1 MFCEKCGAR
10 IDDTQS
16 YCPACGAGMHAP
28 EKKKRGGKIIA
39 FIIIALVVIGL
50 VAGGALF
57 AFNYISPEAKTARL
71 IEQGDDLYSD
81 KEYDDAIDSYR
92 EALSITPDSALAYK
106 GIVKV
111 YEKLEDTEALAEVL
125 EEAYEAT
132 GDKYFKKELAKLD
145 EELRLADIEMAE
157 TIRTAVL
164 TDIADGILTGNGE
177 FKVKKGNPTSL
188 DETPKGSGA
197 PAQGCNYYVLY
208 DAPSGTVYVALNGFV
223 LSTEYGVQEYLDYDG
238 KFEDRSD
245 ELVWPGLP
253 AYDITPDDSDVV
265 TSADGNLD
273 EVGDITITMWCNIP
287 ESDGY
292 RHALECAI
300 DDLEDKYPNVTLN
313 WEAYAFES
321 YKTKL
326 KAAVAAGDLPD
337 VFVTPT
343 GAFLGDFTEAGCIYC
358 LDDMYEEY
366 EDELPECMLTTST
379 FGGKHYGVPY
389 NMNTIILFANMDLL
403 KEAGY
408 DEIPTTYNDLIEC
421 CEALKKKKITPFG
434 VAGSETWCVSEF
446 VESLMLQTV
455 GAETLSDLFYG
466 NETWDNEDI
475 ALAIDMFQ
483 SWKEEEYFASKGETL
498 TYDEVLIN
506 FENGDYAFMV
516 TGTWNCLN
524 IATTAD
530 FEVAIS
536 GLPVIDS
543 EKADE
548 GLFLGGPTEVFAVS
562 SASAHPQASA
572 QFSFELGRLMSHY
585 GYLDWCGLPAWE
597 IYGDTSDIEE
607 LSLEAAQMMHEASGF
622 VLYGDVAIDDDD
634 FEIYYSYM
642 EQVYDGSIDG
652 QGFIE
657 GLENELL

>member
-1 MFCEKCGAR
+1 MFCEKCGAK

-16 YCPACGAGMHAP
+16 YCPACGAGLNAP
-28 EKKKRGGKIIA
+28 EKKKKRGGKALALIIV
-39 FIIIALVVIGL
+39 ILLLIGL
-50 VAGGALF
+50 IAGGAVFGLK
-57 AFNYISPEAKTARL
+57 YVSPEAKTARL
-71 IEQGDDLYSD
+71 IEQGDEFYSD
-81 KEYDDAIDSYR
+81 KEYEDAIDSYR
-92 EALSITPDSALAYK
+92 AALSITSDSVEAYK
-106 GIVKV
+106 GIVKA
-111 YEKLEDTEALAEVL
+111 YKKLEDTEALIEAY

-132 GDKYFKKELAKLD
+132 GDKYFKKELDKLD
-145 EELRLADIEMAE
+145 ESLREADIEMAE
-157 TIRTAVL
+157 MIRVAAL
-164 TDIADGILTGNGE
+164 TDIADGTLTGSGE
-177 FKVKKGNPTSL
+177 YKVKEGKPTAI
-188 DETPKGSGA
+188 DETPEGLGA
-197 PAQGCNYYVLY
+197 PARGYSFYVHY
-208 DAPSGTVYVALNGFV
+208 DDAYGMVYVSLNGF
-223 LSTEYGVQEYLDYDG
+223 LLTTDDGAEEYLEYDG
-238 KFEDRSD
+238 ELEDRSD
-245 ELVWPGLP
+245 MLELPPWP
-253 AYDITPDDSDVV
+253 VV
-265 TSADGNLD
+265 VDPNPTVTVEATADGMLD

-313 WEAYAFES
+313 WEAYALDS

-326 KAAVAAGDLPD
+326 KAAVAADELPD
-337 VFVTPT
+337 IFVTPT
-343 GAFLGDFTEAGCIYC
+343 GSFLGDFTEAGCIYC

-421 CEALKKKKITPFG
+421 CEALKKKNITPFG

-446 VESLMLQTV
+446 AESLMLQTV

-475 ALAIDMFQ
+475 ALAVDMFQ
-483 SWKEEEYFASKGETL
+483 SWKESEYFASNGETL
-498 TYDEVLIN
+498 TYADVLIN
-506 FENGDYAFMV
+506 FESGDYAFMV

-543 EKADE
+543 EKAEE
-548 GLFLGGPTEVFAVS
+548 GLFLGGPSEAFAVS
-562 SASAHPQASA
+562 SASAHPQAAA

-585 GYLDWCGLPAWE
+585 GYLDGCGLPAWE

-607 LSLEAAQMMHEASGF
+607 LYLEAAQMMHEASGF

-634 FEIYYSYM
+634 FETYYSYM
-642 EQVYDGSIDG
+642 EQIYDGSIDG
-652 QGFIE
+652 QSFIE
-657 GLENELL
+657 GLEDEL

>member
-10 IDDTQS
+10 IDDTQA
-16 YCPACGAGMHAP
+16 YCPACGAGINTP
-28 EKKKRGGKIIA
+28 KKKKRGGKT
-39 FIIIALVVIGL
+39 IALILILLIVIGL
-50 VAGGALF
+50 IAGGAVFGLK
-57 AFNYISPEAKTARL
+57 YVSPEAKTARF
-71 IEQGDDLYSD
+71 IEQGDEFYSD
-81 KEYDDAIDSYR
+81 KEYEDAIDSYR
-92 EALSITPDSALAYK
+92 AALSITPDSAEAYK
-106 GIVKV
+106 GIVKA
-111 YEKLEDTEALAEVL
+111 YEKLDDTKALIEVY

-132 GDKYFKKELAKLD
+132 GDKYFKKELDKLD
-145 EELRLADIEMAE
+145 ESLREADIEMAE
-157 TIRTAVL
+157 LIWNAAL
-164 TDIADGILTGNGE
+164 DDMAEGILTGSGE
-177 FKVKKGNPTSL
+177 YKVKEGKPTAI
-188 DETPKGSGA
+188 DETPEGLGA
-197 PAQGCNYYVLY
+197 PARGCSFYVHY
-208 DAPSGTVYVALNGFV
+208 DDAYGMVHVSLNGF
-223 LSTEYGVQEYLDYDG
+223 LLTTDDGVEEYLEYDG
-238 KFEDRSD
+238 ELEDRSD
-245 ELVWPGLP
+245 MLEIPPWPVVEDPNP
-253 AYDITPDDSDVV
+253 AV
-265 TSADGNLD
+265 TVEATADGMLD
-273 EVGDITITMWCNIP
+273 EVGDITLTMWCNIP

-300 DDLEDKYPNVTLN
+300 DDLEDKYPNVKIN
-313 WEAYAFES
+313 WEAFEYES
-321 YKTKL
+321 YKIKL
-326 KAAVAAGDLPD
+326 KAAVAANELPD
-337 VFVTPT
+337 IFVTPT
-343 GAFLGDFTEAGCIYC
+343 GSFLGVFTEAGCIYC

-421 CEALKKKKITPFG
+421 CEALKKKNITPFG

-446 VESLMLQTV
+446 AESLMLQTV

-466 NETWDNEDI
+466 NETWDNEGI
-475 ALAIDMFQ
+475 ALAVDMFQ
-483 SWKEEEYFASKGETL
+483 SWNESEYFASNGENL
-498 TYDEVLIN
+498 TYSEVLIN
-506 FENGDYAFMV
+506 FESGDYAFMV

-543 EKADE
+543 EKAEE
-548 GLFLGGPTEVFAVS
+548 GLFLGGPSEAFAVS
-562 SASAHPQASA
+562 SGSEHPQAAA

-585 GYLDWCGLPAWE
+585 GYLDGCGLPAWE

-607 LSLEAAQMMHEASGF
+607 LSLEAAQMNLEATGF

-634 FEIYYSYM
+634 FETYYSYM
-642 EQVYDGSIDG
+642 EQIYDGSIDG

-657 GLENELL
+657 GLEDEL